1 MISGVVFVDIHTAT
15 EMAYKNGYLKGFTQV
30 REETFWVEKD
40 NIFVCGKCKSKNK
53 EMTRYCPNCGRVV
66 FKLL

>member
-30 REETFWVEKD
+30 REETFGLKKMIFSFVESVNQK
-40 NIFVCGKCKSKNK
+40 II
-53 EMTRYCPNCGRVV
+53 E
-66 FKLL
+66 